1 MNREIIIPII
11 SVGCIYIG
19 NTLYQWSLEGRKDI
33 DWTHHH
39 LGTFG
44 FYIFCSSILFFTGFF
59 TFAKQIIDLSKKN
72 SNNKKNNDNNNNN
85 NNSNNNIQFLR
96 NIKVSFNLYL
106 ISITILFLFC
116 LISTLL
122 EITKDVGATLIHHGQ
137 YNLLVL
143 SGLLLFYISTFTIW
157 WTLLRYFKFKQ
168 IIIGFIIFFILLF
181 IIFEIKN
188 VVIKKDWP
196 IGIDGKK
203 FMFFDKNDSKV
214 CKISND
220 FIAWP
225 SFIPKG
231 STWVVAGSRECPK
244 DKGFSNL
251 DYDNILHINCPSSN
265 GDNEKSYTISPTFF
279 EEQKEFGIFTNDF
292 KTFEKQYK
300 SKTFKYN
307 DPVIIKDET
316 VMATCGNKTEIH
328 FQNVKKVSA
337 HKRASNFNEPKLKFS
352 TTTTTTTTNG
362 DDDEKEI
369 KIKTMKKEEKSK
381 PIDILFL
388 MIDALSRAHF
398 KRALPSTFE
407 TLQAIQNKGESKVFQ
422 FFRYHSLKPF
432 TDPNTIAMYT
442 GYNSLNYD
450 FTDKKNGLP
459 SSASKHHPFNW
470 QDNPMFFQSFRNDS
484 YVTSWI
490 YGLCEDWF
498 QAYLKTDK
506 PEDSIDHELVLPFC
520 SPLAFP
526 LERPFGIFEGP
537 YSIRRRCLGN
547 KHIHDKIFDY
557 INQLWDNY
565 YDVGKIVTATF
576 MDAHEGTME
585 VIGIADKQFNRFI
598 KEDMEQNLN
607 DTVLFLVGD
616 HGSHMGPYYMWA
628 KGGSIEVS
636 MPLLYIVLPTWFTNK
651 YPHVEKYLLENENKL
666 ASPFQL
672 YDTIR
677 ALSTFPEF
685 GGIDVFDPTG
695 ENRKQTKGLLGP
707 IPNDISCLD
716 LGIPHDFCQCKN

>member
-1 MNREIIIPII
+1 MNRELILQIL

-44 FYIFCSSILFFTGFF
+44 FYIFCSSILFFVGFF
-59 TFAKQIIDLSKKN
+59 TLAKQIIELAKKN
-72 SNNKKNNDNNNNN
+72 SNNKNSDSS
-85 NNSNNNIQFLR
+85 NSNNNIQFFKK
-96 NIKVSFNLYL
+96 IKVSFNLYL
-106 ISITILFLFC
+106 ISISLLFIFC
-116 LISTLL
+116 FLATLL
-122 EITKDVGATLIHHGQ
+122 EITKDVGATLVHHGQ

-143 SGLLLFYISTFTIW
+143 SGLLLLYTSTFTMW
-157 WTLLRYFKFKQ
+157 WILLRYFKFKQ
-168 IIIGFIIFFILLF
+168 IIIGFIIFFISLF

-188 VVIKKDWP
+188 AVIKKDWP

-203 FMFFDKNDSKV
+203 FMFFDRNDSKV
-214 CKISND
+214 CRVSND

-225 SFIPKG
+225 SFIPAG
-231 STWVVAGSRECPK
+231 STWIVAGSRECPK
-244 DKGFSNL
+244 EKGFSNL
-251 DYDNILHINCPSSN
+251 DYDNILHIDCPL
-265 GDNEKSYTISPTFF
+265 NEISYTTSPTFF

-300 SKTFKYN
+300 SETYQYKGS
-307 DPVIIKDET
+307 PVIIKDET
-316 VMATCGNKTEIH
+316 VMAKCGNNTEIH
-328 FQNVKKVSA
+328 FQNVKKVST
-337 HKRASNFNEPKLKFS
+337 HKRASNFNNPTLKFS
-352 TTTTTTTTNG
+352 TNNNNNNNNNN
-362 DDDEKEI
+362 EEI
-369 KIKTMKKEEKSK
+369 KIKTMNKDEKSK

-407 TLQAIQNKGESKVFQ
+407 TLQSIQNKGESKVFQ

-450 FTDKKNGLP
+450 TQDKNNGLQP
-459 SSASKHHPFNW
+459 STTKKPFNW
-470 QDNPMFFQSFRNDS
+470 EDNPMFFQSFRNDS

-498 QAYLKTDK
+498 QAYLKVDK
-506 PEDSIDHELVLPFC
+506 PENSIDHELVLPFC

-557 INQLWDNY
+557 INQFWDNY

-598 KEDMEQNLN
+598 KNDMEENLN

-628 KGGSIEVS
+628 EGGSIEVS
-636 MPLLYIVLPTWFTNK
+636 MPILYIVLPTWFTNK

-677 ALSTFPEF
+677 TLSTFPEF

-695 ENRKQTKGLLGP
+695 QKRKQTKGLLGP

-716 LGIPHDFCQCKN
+716 LGIPHDFCQCKNK